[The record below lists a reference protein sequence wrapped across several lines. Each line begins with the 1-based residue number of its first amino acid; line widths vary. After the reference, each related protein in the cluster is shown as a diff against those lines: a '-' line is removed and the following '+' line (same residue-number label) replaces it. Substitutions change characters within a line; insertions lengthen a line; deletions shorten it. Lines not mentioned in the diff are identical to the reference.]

1 MQATDVQAEFGPT
14 SLALGAVYGPALQAH
29 LDELDLRDGWYFLAV
44 AHDFL
49 PNAATPEQFLLRTP
63 YTARHRF
70 EEGLDA
76 LAERGLMERSA
87 AGEYRITARGE
98 EVFGS
103 AMATVAR
110 ALSEIDLPVAPA
122 RLDRLIGLLDRLVA
136 ACLIAPEPAEKPC
149 ITTNR
154 NSDPGPQG
162 PPALR
167 VLQYLSDMNSFR
179 DDAHLAA
186 WRPHGTSGHA
196 WEAFTDLWHGE
207 ARSADELAEKRAAR
221 RFSVEEYAAALDD
234 LAARGW
240 IEQGPDGGWQL
251 TDKGR
256 ALRQTVEDETDR
268 LYYAPWTVLP
278 ERELAELGESL
289 AALRKGLETRRE
301 DARASG

>member
-1 MQATDVQAEFGPT
+1 MQASDVQAEFGPPG
-14 SLALGAVYGPALQAH
+14 AGAVYACPATH
-29 LDELDLRDGWYFLAV
+29 FDELDLRDGWYFLAV

-49 PNAATPEQFLLRTP
+49 PNAAPERSAPHAVHRPAPLR
-63 YTARHRF
+63 R
-70 EEGLDA
+70 GLDA

-87 AGEYRITARGE
+87 AGERRITARGE

-110 ALSEIDLPVAPA
+110 ALGEIDLPVAPA

-207 ARSADELAEKRAAR
+207 ARSADELAEKRRRAGFLSKSMPPRWMIWPRAAG
-221 RFSVEEYAAALDD
+221 SNSA
-234 LAARGW
+234 
-240 IEQGPDGGWQL
+240 PDGGWQL

-268 LYYAPWTVLP
+268 LYAPWTVLP
-278 ERELAELGESL
+278 ERELAELG
-289 AALRKGLETRRE
+289 
-301 DARASG
+301 RAWPRCAKA